1 VSTDWA
7 TVANIATAGGTL
19 VLAVAT
25 FGATR
30 SANRTAKLTEKA
42 LQLGLEPL
50 LTTARPEDP
59 PERVGFRND
68 ELFVV
73 RGGSAAVEVQDGNVY
88 FAIPVR
94 NVGNGIAVL
103 QSWTV
108 ITGEIHA
115 GDDYGEIDDYRQ
127 LSRDLYIPSG
137 GNGFWQGAIRE
148 ADDPQRV
155 DVERAIRDG
164 GFVIDVF
171 YQDQFGGHP
180 AVSRFRLSHLDDGEW
195 FCSIVRHFR
204 VQHS

>member
-1 VSTDWA
+1 VTDWA

-50 LTTARPEDP
+50 LTAARPEDP
-59 PERVGFRND
+59 PERVGFRDD
-68 ELFVV
+68 EMFVV
-73 RGGSAAVEVQDGNVY
+73 RGGSAAVEFQDGNVY

-103 QSWTV
+103 RAWNVVTTEV
-108 ITGEIHA
+108 AATTGY
-115 GDDYGEIDDYRQ
+115 GDLDEYRQ

-137 GNGFWQGAIRE
+137 GNGYWQGAIRE

-155 DVERAIRDG
+155 EVERAIRDG

-171 YQDQFGGHP
+171 YGDQFGGHP
-180 AVSRFRLSHLDDGEW
+180 AVSRFRLRHLDDEW

-204 VQHS
+204 VRDH

>member
-7 TVANIATAGGTL
+7 TVASIATAGGTL
-19 VLAVAT
+19 VLAIAT

-30 SANRTAKLTEKA
+30 SANRTARLTEKA

-50 LTTARPEDP
+50 VTTARPEDP

-73 RGGSAAVEVQDGNVY
+73 RGGSAVVDMHDGNIY

-103 QSWTV
+103 RSWAL
-108 ITGEIHA
+108 ITGEVRA
-115 GDDYGEIDDYRQ
+115 NDDHGNLDDYRQ
-127 LSRDLYIPSG
+127 LSRDLYVPSG
-137 GNGFWQGAIRE
+137 GNGFWQGAIRDD
-148 ADDPQRV
+148 ADPQRPA
-155 DVERAIRDG
+155 VEAAIAG
-164 GFVIDVF
+164 GGLFVDVF

-180 AVSRFRLSHLDDGEW
+180 AVSRFRLRHLDDGEW
-195 FCSIVRHFR
+195 FCSVVRHFR
-204 VQHS
+204 VQR

>member
-1 VSTDWA
+1 MSADWA

-50 LTTARPEDP
+50 VTTARPEDP
-59 PERVGFRND
+59 PERVGFRHD
-68 ELFVV
+68 EMFVV
-73 RGGSAAVEVQDGNVY
+73 RGGSAAVEIQDGNVY

-94 NVGNGIAVL
+94 NVGSGIAVL
-103 QSWTV
+103 RSWKV
-108 ITGEIHA
+108 ITGEVGASTEFSNLEEH
-115 GDDYGEIDDYRQ
+115 RQ
-127 LSRDLYIPSG
+127 LSRDLYIPAG
-137 GNGFWQGAIRE
+137 GNGYWQGAMRE

-164 GFVIDVF
+164 AFVIDVF

-180 AVSRFRLSHLDDGEW
+180 AVSRFRLRHLDDGEW
-195 FCSIVRHFR
+195 FCAIVRHFR
-204 VQHS
+204 VPRG